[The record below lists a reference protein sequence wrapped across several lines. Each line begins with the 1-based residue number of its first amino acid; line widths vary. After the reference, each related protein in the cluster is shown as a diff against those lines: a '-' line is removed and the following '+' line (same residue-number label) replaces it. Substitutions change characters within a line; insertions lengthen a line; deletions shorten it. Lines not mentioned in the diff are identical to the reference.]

1 MNKLSMFECINDFG
15 TEQMKHE
22 SNQILNKINEKYIV
36 RENVTQDQSLSK
48 YPPKKH
54 KTENLN

>member
-1 MNKLSMFECINDFG
+1 MHKLSTFECINDLG
-15 TEQMKHE
+15 IEQMKHE
-22 SNQILNKINEKYIV
+22 SNQILNKINKTYIV
-36 RENVTQDQSLSK
+36 SENVTHDQSLSK